1 MPINRKINIC
11 DILLKIKQKS
21 GELRYI
27 FSLSGINEENEG
39 GNVRGNVR
47 GIDVNKFNGLIG
59 GK

>member
-27 FSLSGINEENEG
+27 FSLFGKNEENEG
-39 GNVRGNVR
+39 GNVR